1 MLENLINLF
10 NSKEGFLNINIGNVF
25 NISKFYSSKGIDP
38 GKNYIPMDNQ
48 LKINR
53 TCSILILKT
62 KPRRYWHG

>member
-1 MLENLINLF
+1 M
-10 NSKEGFLNINIGNVF
+10 NSYKSGIGFLNINIGNAV
-25 NISKFYSSKGIDP
+25 NVSKFCSSKGIDP

>member
-1 MLENLINLF
+1 MEA
-10 NSKEGFLNINIGNVF
+10 GFLNINIGNAV
-25 NISKFYSSKGIDP
+25 NVSKFCSSKGIDP

>member
-1 MLENLINLF
+1 V
-10 NSKEGFLNINIGNVF
+10 NSYKSGIGFLNINIGNAV
-25 NISKFYSSKGIDP
+25 NVSKFCSSKGIDP